1 MFGGFYGPPHPVAM
15 PPYGPIQMLG
25 GPTKRPNLMM
35 DRNIKLLAYISVVV
49 LTILLLVIVV
59 IVLAVFFQNHD
70 M

>member
-1 MFGGFYGPPHPVAM
+1 MM
-15 PPYGPIQMLG
+15 PAHLGPYGPIPML
-25 GPTKRPNLMM
+25 PTKRPNLMM

>member
-1 MFGGFYGPPHPVAM
+1 M
-15 PPYGPIQMLG
+15 PPYGPLLLG
-25 GPTKRPNLMM
+25 GPPVTKRPNLMM

-59 IVLAVFFQNHD
+59 IVLAVFFQNHE